1 VPCALPLARRFA
13 YTTGAALLGG
23 CAADLLPGERVI
35 GVDIAATRW
44 DGAADERFGASVAAG
59 WATAPGVP
67 ELRAL
72 SDDGGEAVVPEV
84 LALWVGEGGEHL
96 YAAGEG
102 GAWWRDGALQ
112 GSTFDGGR
120 WAAGPAGVVV
130 ADANGWWLPEQQRGF
145 ALRDIAAV
153 ALGEERVLAT
163 VCNPGCTARSWT
175 FDGAEVLLDLRVGE
189 GGAIAEWQGEVWAG
203 SPDDD
208 APDGAGQ
215 VCNEHGT
222 CIVGEV
228 GDHLGRTIGGGY
240 AAGTFNK
247 WVVPA
252 RARIVPLSSDV
263 QRGEVLVLEAGAEDQ
278 PLALAGSAGDSGAG
292 DGASLW
298 IGAPYFAQQG
308 QPGGVVYRVDR
319 DASADD

>member
-1 VPCALPLARRFA
+1 MPCALPLARRFA
-13 YTTGAALLGG
+13 YTTGAALLSG

-44 DGAADERFGASVAAG
+44 DGDADERFGASVAAG

-84 LALWVGEGGEHL
+84 PALWVGEGAGHI

-102 GAWWRDGALQ
+102 GAWWRDGALED
-112 GSTFDGGR
+112 STFDGGR

-130 ADANGWWLPEQQRGF
+130 ADANGWWLPEQQRGV

-153 ALGEERVLAT
+153 ALGEERVLAAI
-163 VCNPGCTARSWT
+163 CSPECTARSWT
-175 FDGAEVLLDLRVGE
+175 LDGAEVPIDLEVGV
-189 GGAIAEWQGEVWAG
+189 GGALGEWRGEAWAG

-208 APDGAGQ
+208 APDGAGR
-215 VCNEHGT
+215 VCSEQGD
-222 CIVGEV
+222 CIEGQV

-252 RARIVPLSSDV
+252 RARIVPLASAEQSD
-263 QRGEVLVLEAGAEDQ
+263 GVLVLEAGAEDQ
-278 PLALAGSAGDSGAG
+278 PLALAGAAGDSGAG
-292 DGASLW
+292 GGASLW

-308 QPGGVVYRVDR
+308 QPGGVVYKVDAG
-319 DASADD
+319 DLSDD